1 MKIYELKKIMK
12 KYGIGWWKMTSV
24 IKNGITSSSKR
35 YNQFN
40 NSLDFQY
47 DVTFFSC
54 VKTSF
59 K

>member
-1 MKIYELKKIMK
+1 MK
-12 KYGIGWWKMTSV
+12 KHGIGWWKMTSV
-24 IKNGITSSSKR
+24 IKNGITTSSKR
-35 YNQFN
+35 WNQFN
-40 NSLDFQY
+40 NSVDFQY